1 MVSKENKSSIRHE
14 MSIKGGYGQKCRKTD
29 RKLETDRKKIVH
41 FYGSFGKMCIEKLWC
56 PNIFFFQNKNHNY
69 TPYIMVSNKNS
80 FSKLTKC
87 PERKM
92 WAITKESF
100 FSLSILIHK
109 KVLPTHGLNHSQV
122 QGKKCLKANWIQS
135 ITIICTNFSSK
146 THAHLQH
153 KKSEK

>member
-1 MVSKENKSSIRHE
+1 MSVRWWCHSKIMVSKENKSSIRHE

-56 PNIFFFQNKNHNY
+56 PNIFFFKKRIKNITI
-69 TPYIMVSNKNS
+69 TPVKVATYIMVSHKNS

-100 FSLSILIHK
+100 FPLSILIHK
-109 KVLPTHGLNHSQV
+109 KVLHMV
-122 QGKKCLKANWIQS
+122 W
-135 ITIICTNFSSK
+135 TILRFKERSV
-146 THAHLQH
+146 
-153 KKSEK
+153 

>member
-56 PNIFFFQNKNHNY
+56 PNIFFFFQNKNHNY

-92 WAITKESF
+92 GAITKESF
-100 FSLSILIHK
+100 FPFLFLFIRKFYTWFEPFSGSRKEVSKGKLNSIYHYYLHEFF
-109 KVLPTHGLNHSQV
+109 
-122 QGKKCLKANWIQS
+122 IQDS
-135 ITIICTNFSSK
+135 RTFAT
-146 THAHLQH
+146 
-153 KKSEK
+153 

>member
-1 MVSKENKSSIRHE
+1 MVRLA
-14 MSIKGGYGQKCRKTD
+14 KCALRNCD
-29 RKLETDRKKIVH
+29 AL
-41 FYGSFGKMCIEKLWC
+41 
-56 PNIFFFQNKNHNY
+56 IFFFQNKNHNY

-153 KKSEK
+153 KKKWKIRLSSTTFLLFNLEFRFTWKNLLKKSFFLEPIWY

>member
-1 MVSKENKSSIRHE
+1 MIMVSKENKSSIRHE

-29 RKLETDRKKIVH
+29 RKLGTDRKK
-41 FYGSFGKMCIEKLWC
+41 MCIFMVRLAKCALRNC
-56 PNIFFFQNKNHNY
+56 DALIFFFFFQNKNHNY

-122 QGKKCLKANWIQS
+122 QGKKCLKAN
-135 ITIICTNFSSK
+135 
-146 THAHLQH
+146 
-153 KKSEK
+153 